1 MARISKKG
9 LDYFPMNTH
18 FMQERV
24 VRRLMK
30 QEGDRALCILLAV
43 YSFLYEG
50 EGYYL
55 EVDDA
60 CYGDIAANFYNST
73 AEDVKRVVE
82 AAVSGGLFDADI
94 YARFAILTSV
104 DIQEQYLFIKKRSKK
119 GIIRDELRLL
129 SVENEEDS
137 DKSATGK
144 IKRTALSAEKKT
156 VEDVETEL
164 KNVTFK
170 PQNATL
176 IPQRKEKERKENKTK
191 EKNTEDNLLL
201 NPPPLRGEDF
211 EEMREEEN
219 SLKSM
224 ADNKT
229 AQPPEWTSSA
239 QGRVSLDVA
248 SPPLEH
254 SEESSVENSSLKHA
268 VSAISPMCGNKAD
281 TAAIVVQAADTFT
294 DGAEKFHSSPGSN
307 SGPNT
312 LRDSRLNLRQDT
324 GIERATSFVQTEK
337 KRSRKVWTMEDIR
350 CLTPPSD
357 GAKRNYSGLLESLRL
372 YSIPPDEQYAIIRKS
387 NFGVIGHPVWKGLYT
402 LSSCNGKIKLPGR
415 YLLSLF

>member
-129 SVENEEDS
+129 SVENEEDN

-144 IKRTALSAEKKT
+144 IKKAALAAEKKT

-219 SLKSM
+219 SF
-224 ADNKT
+224 
-229 AQPPEWTSSA
+229 
-239 QGRVSLDVA
+239 
-248 SPPLEH
+248 
-254 SEESSVENSSLKHA
+254 
-268 VSAISPMCGNKAD
+268 SPMCGNKAD

-294 DGAEKFHSSPGSN
+294 DGAEKFHSSSGSN

-312 LRDSRLNLRQDT
+312 LRDSRLNIQQ
-324 GIERATSFVQTEK
+324 GAEVERATLSTQTEK
-337 KRSRKVWTMEDIR
+337 KRSRKVWTMEEIR

>member
-1 MARISKKG
+1 MARIGKKG

-82 AAVSGGLFDADI
+82 AAVSGGLFNADI

-119 GIIRDELRLL
+119 GIIRDELRLFP
-129 SVENEEDS
+129 VENEEDS
-137 DKSATGK
+137 GKSATGK
-144 IKRTALSAEKKT
+144 IKETAPAAEKKT
-156 VEDVETEL
+156 VEDVETEVQ
-164 KNVTFK
+164 NVTFK

-176 IPQRKEKERKENKTK
+176 IPQRKEKERKENKTR
-191 EKNTEDNLLL
+191 ERNTEDNLLL

-229 AQPPEWTSSA
+229 AQP
-239 QGRVSLDVA
+239 
-248 SPPLEH
+248 
-254 SEESSVENSSLKHA
+254 
-268 VSAISPMCGNKAD
+268 
-281 TAAIVVQAADTFT
+281 AADTLT
-294 DGAEKFHSSPGSN
+294 DSSERFHLAGSD
-307 SGPNT
+307 SGPKT
-312 LRDSRLNLRQDT
+312 QRDSRLNLRQDT
-324 GIERATSFVQTEK
+324 EIERAASFAQTEK
-337 KRSRKVWTMEDIR
+337 KRSHKVWTIEEIR
-350 CLTPPSD
+350 CLAPPSD